1 MNWITKAL
9 SFGEK
14 IKRVLKKRPSKEDI
28 ANSDWTSCCKG
39 PILKK
44 DLEENLWVCNS
55 CGKHHRINCR
65 QRFDIIFGKNAY
77 EILDTPIPAEDP
89 LGWVDTKSYK
99 DRLKSARKK
108 TNQNSAVMIA
118 KGRINGVEVT
128 AGAINF
134 EFIGGSVGAA
144 EGEAIIYGVQ
154 HAIDNQTPFVFF
166 PCGGGQRMFES
177 PIALANMTRTTLAI
191 NELKKKLED
200 DDEEEDGG
208 LVVRK

>member
-28 ANSDWTSCCKG
+28 ANSDWISCCKG

-65 QRFDIIFGKNAY
+65 QRFDIIFGRNAY

-99 DRLKSARKK
+99 DRLKSA
-108 TNQNSAVMIA
+108 
-118 KGRINGVEVT
+118 
-128 AGAINF
+128 
-134 EFIGGSVGAA
+134 
-144 EGEAIIYGVQ
+144 
-154 HAIDNQTPFVFF
+154 D
-166 PCGGGQRMFES
+166 
-177 PIALANMTRTTLAI
+177 
-191 NELKKKLED
+191 
-200 DDEEEDGG
+200 G
-208 LVVRK
+208 LVVGSAICKEISKSLKHRQNPVTNVSKLVKKLKSKIL